1 MKHAI
6 ERYNGFPDG
15 TYNQGHVTTTYDAL
29 VATFGEPHERGG
41 DKVNVEWVLLID
53 GVVVTIHDWKE
64 EILPMG
70 VYDWHIGGSSDTS
83 VEVELVK
90 SAMAPEPFTRFYR
103 GDVVTDTPKGVT
115 R

>member
-1 MKHAI
+1 MKPAI
-6 ERYNGFPDG
+6 ERYNGFPSG

-29 VATFGEPHERGG
+29 VTTFGEPHERGG

-64 EILPMG
+64 EVLPMG

-90 SAMAPEPFTRFYR
+90 SAMEP
-103 GDVVTDTPKGVT
+103 GKGHA
-115 R
+115 